1 MAAVQANPAM
11 QQQQGMNNNM
21 NNVIPAGMT
30 KEAVQAL
37 WKVCHLLPVVN
48 AFSMQHITYTYA
60 TEISTDASARR
71 ARERSRDGEGED
83 HSPGSAA
90 AD

>member
-37 WKVCHLLPVVN
+37 WKVCHLPPLAN
-48 AFSMQHITYTYA
+48 AFHMQHITYTHA
-60 TEISTDASARR
+60 TEVSTDASARG
-71 ARERSRDGEGED
+71 AGE
-83 HSPGSAA
+83 
-90 AD
+90 